1 MPVNSLGTEQL
12 DDIVAE
18 VIANARARQ
27 AHYLPRAE
35 LLTFSQQQSM
45 LPFFTAELLSGIRIL
60 ELKNERVPN
69 PPYQA
74 RAKERGHPL
83 MLDFTHKAEIAHPDL
98 IIFQE
103 ELAPRLLFH
112 ALVHVVQYRVF
123 GLERFLELYVR
134 AFMQTGVY
142 VNVPFEVH
150 AFQLDERFAHN
161 PAISFSVQAEVE
173 DWVSTGRY

>member
-1 MPVNSLGTEQL
+1 MPVNDLGTEQL

-18 VIANARARQ
+18 VITNARARQ
-27 AHYLPRAE
+27 AHYLPRAKP
-35 LLTFSQQQSM
+35 LTSSQQQPM
-45 LPFFTAELLSGIRIL
+45 LPFFPADLLTDIRIL
-60 ELKNERVPN
+60 ELRNERVPN

-74 RAKERGHPL
+74 RAKERGYPL

-103 ELAPRLLFH
+103 ELVPRLLFH

-123 GLERFLELYVR
+123 GLERYLELYVR

-150 AFQLDERFAHN
+150 AFQLDERFVQN
-161 PAISFSVQAEVE
+161 PFTSFSVQAEVE
-173 DWVSTGRY
+173 DWARMGRY

>member
-1 MPVNSLGTEQL
+1 
-12 DDIVAE
+12 
-18 VIANARARQ
+18 
-27 AHYLPRAE
+27 
-35 LLTFSQQQSM
+35 
-45 LPFFTAELLSGIRIL
+45 
-60 ELKNERVPN
+60 
-69 PPYQA
+69 
-74 RAKERGHPL
+74 

-103 ELAPRLLFH
+103 ELVPRLLFH

-150 AFQLDERFAHN
+150 AFQLDERFAQS
-161 PAISFSVQAEVE
+161 PAMPFSVQAEVE
-173 DWVSTGRY
+173 DWANTGRY